1 MNIRDLLT
9 RLGTGVN
16 NLGQG
21 LTELQGDPM
30 FNMGVG
36 LLAAGGRRPGQR
48 VSFGQGLLEAGNY
61 MDQKQA
67 DFQKLE
73 ANRQALAQAKQQR
86 AAQQGI
92 VGLLNMPA
100 AASVPAAIRRPNVQQ
115 SMNNQMM
122 GLLAQADPQGF
133 TQAMTSSLLAPAD
146 PSQELADML
155 RTLQAQDLL
164 ATRQQDRD
172 ELERTERGAD
182 ANRRDVVAEVSK
194 LTDLLEATNNT
205 NVRTGSFSQAFNTA
219 NEFRGAIERMA
230 GVDSSDADRLAGQ
243 FDMMNKGFERLLTD
257 LIPEGTTNM
266 GLQRLQDANAGVTL
280 TPGANASLLADALDG
295 VMRDHFVYYGNYDEL
310 DVDKIKE
317 IQGRLYA
324 IRDAEMGD
332 NSGAGAPGLPGN
344 NSTPPGGSVGD
355 INLLNDSLGGPLP
368 ENFRVVPGGPN

>member
-1 MNIRDLLT
+1 LLT
-9 RLGTGVN
+9 GLGTGVN

-86 AAQQGI
+86 AAQQGL

-100 AASVPAAIRRPNVQQ
+100 AASVPAAIRRPGAIQDEQ
-115 SMNNQMM
+115 RQMM

-133 TQAMTSSLLAPAD
+133 TQAMTSNLLAPAD

-172 ELERTERGAD
+172 ELLRTERGAD
-182 ANRRDVVAEVSK
+182 ANRRDVVSEVSK
-194 LTDLLEATNNT
+194 LTDLLEATGDT

-219 NEFRGAIERMA
+219 NEFRAAIERMA
-230 GVDSSDADRLAGQ
+230 GVDSSDADKLAGQ

-257 LIPEGTTNM
+257 LIPEARPTWGCSDYKTRM
-266 GLQRLQDANAGVTL
+266 QA
-280 TPGANASLLADALDG
+280 
-295 VMRDHFVYYGNYDEL
+295 
-310 DVDKIKE
+310 
-317 IQGRLYA
+317 
-324 IRDAEMGD
+324 
-332 NSGAGAPGLPGN
+332 
-344 NSTPPGGSVGD
+344 
-355 INLLNDSLGGPLP
+355 
-368 ENFRVVPGGPN
+368 